1 MKKSVIA
8 FGACALFTIA
18 TAHAQRGPVAL
29 AYNERIPF
37 ESKTVTGIPY
47 SAELV
52 SENIQTLA
60 DGNRI
65 VQRTTGRVY
74 RDSEG
79 RVRREEDRA
88 SGGPSISITDVVART
103 SFSLNTE
110 RHEATQTPMPF
121 IVAFAKKEFAF
132 TTSAEGQRGAQE
144 ADARK
149 RELAEATER
158 RGAGGRGAAPADAD
172 RLVELK
178 RAERQLERVQE
189 ELKIGRGF
197 VATVREESVEDK
209 LQDRLIGGVLAAGT
223 RRTTTIAAGAIGNE
237 RPIKI
242 VSEEWSS
249 PELQILVMTEHTDP
263 RTGRST
269 YQLSNI
275 NRNEPDPSLFQIP
288 ADYTIRKNGI
298 K

>member
-1 MKKSVIA
+1 MKTSVLA
-8 FGACALFTIA
+8 FGACAVFTIA
-18 TAHAQRGPVAL
+18 TAHAQRGPVAF

-79 RVRREEDRA
+79 RVRREEDRT
-88 SGGPSISITDVVART
+88 SGGPNISITDVVARM
-103 SFSLNTE
+103 SFSLNAE

-121 IVAFAKKEFAF
+121 FVSVAKKAVLLI
-132 TTSAEGQRGAQE
+132 TAGDGQVSAEE

-149 RELAEATER
+149 RELAESNEG
-158 RGAGGRGAAPADAD
+158 RGGGRGAPPADAA
-172 RLVELK
+172 REL
-178 RAERQLERVQE
+178 AEAARQLERERDKVA
-189 ELKIGRGF
+189 IGRGF
-197 VATVREESVEDK
+197 VGSVREESVEDK

-242 VSEEWSS
+242 VSEEWFS
-249 PELQILVMTEHTDP
+249 PDLQVLVMTEHADP

-269 YQLSNI
+269 YQLSNV

-288 ADYTIRKNGI
+288 TDYTIRKSGL

>member
-1 MKKSVIA
+1 MKESVIT

-18 TAHAQRGPVAL
+18 TAHAQSGLVAF
-29 AYNERIPF
+29 NERIPF

-52 SENIQTLA
+52 SENIQTLP

-121 IVAFAKKEFAF
+121 FAITLGKKAFF
-132 TTSAEGQRGAQE
+132 TTAADGQRSAEE

-158 RGAGGRGAAPADAD
+158 AGGGGRGAPPADAD

-197 VATVREESVEDK
+197 VVSGREESVEDK
-209 LQDRLIGGVLAAGT
+209 LQDRLIGGVLATGT

-263 RTGRST
+263 RTGRSR

-288 ADYTIRKNGI
+288 ADYTIRKGLL